1 MLNDE
6 LPKKAYNR
14 RSLNRWKLVQIVA
27 MLPLTL
33 TVVLMI
39 YFRGAAEFHIV
50 AFFIVLIIG
59 VLMPQIS
66 GDLIHSHIILK
77 SELSREVR
85 YLQEEVQ
92 NLRRELRA
100 ASTEKDDPTLKVIK

>member
-1 MLNDE
+1 MNE
-6 LPKKAYNR
+6 GLPERQYNLKA
-14 RSLNRWKLVQIVA
+14 LNRWKSVQIVA

-66 GDLIHSHIILK
+66 GDLIHSHIVLR
-77 SELSREVR
+77 SELSKEVR
-85 YLQEEVQ
+85 FLQEEVQ
-92 NLRRELRA
+92 NLRRELRGDN
-100 ASTEKDDPTLKVIK
+100 TEKGDPTLKIIK